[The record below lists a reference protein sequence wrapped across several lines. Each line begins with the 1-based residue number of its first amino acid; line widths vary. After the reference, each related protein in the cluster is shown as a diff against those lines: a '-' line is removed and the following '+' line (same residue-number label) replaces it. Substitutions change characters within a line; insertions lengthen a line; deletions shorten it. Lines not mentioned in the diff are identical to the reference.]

1 MLVEHGERKES
12 RNKER
17 ERDGIERNIVMS
29 RKREEVEGT
38 EINGVMKIRERVSR
52 VEGNKIKLK

>member
-1 MLVEHGERKES
+1 MAKERNPEIK
-12 RNKER
+12 RER
-17 ERDGIERNIVMS
+17 ERWNRAKNIVMS